1 MAANYKPQVQMRQ
14 NFNGAQPRQMPNE
27 EPICVLKIELDGEHV
42 EEIRIYE
49 GDKPDEIV
57 EEFGQQFN
65 LSDNAKR
72 RLLMQISE
80 QIEADAQ

>member
-1 MAANYKPQVQMRQ
+1 MANSYKPVVRQ
-14 NFNGAQPRQMPNE
+14 NFNGAPARQMPAE

-72 RLLMQISE
+72 RLLMQIQE
-80 QIEADAQ
+80 